1 MTDRGITIVARETG
15 YVAEEVPEPLE
26 YTWTDAD
33 GQPIDFSTT
42 VWNASIRWQ
51 VGNQDPVEKPAA
63 LTDAANGVWTYV
75 WQPGDLDTPG
85 TYRGEFVVE
94 NDAQRYVR
102 RWAMRVR
109 PAVPAHT

>member
-1 MTDRGITIVARETG
+1 MTGITIVARETG

-26 YTWTDAD
+26 YTWLDAD

-42 VWNASIRWQ
+42 QWDASIRWQ
-51 VGNQDPVEKPAA
+51 AGTSDPVERAATLSNPAA
-63 LTDAANGVWTYV
+63 GVWTYV
-75 WQPGDLDTPG
+75 WQPGDLDTAG

-102 RWAMRVR
+102 RFAMRVR